1 VSQFVISAL
10 RAALVVMGLGALGLQ
25 VLIIVLIVMN
35 AAEADPGDPGVL
47 YAILGIA
54 TLACL
59 ELGLVAV
66 WVLLGMVRRDAI
78 FDERAF
84 RWVSVITTAG
94 LAATLPVAVF
104 CAHFGELDDAPGM
117 ILIGGGVVLAG
128 VSFALLMTVM
138 RGLLRKATVLRR
150 ELDEVV

>member
-1 VSQFVISAL
+1 
-10 RAALVVMGLGALGLQ
+10 MGLGALGLQ

-47 YAILGIA
+47 YSILGIA

-59 ELGLVAV
+59 ELALVAV

-84 RWVSVITTAG
+84 RWVSVITAAG
-94 LAATLPVAVF
+94 LAAALLVAVF

-117 ILIGGGVVLAG
+117 ILVGGGVGLAG

-138 RGLLRKATVLRR
+138 RGLLRKATLLRR